1 MLKMHDKCPLKL
13 EGWARTERET
23 HASRNARA
31 VREVRVQNV
40 SNLVINMGWRRAQF
54 WPISLAVSRAS
65 KIKRQLL
72 LMSVKSPAMNMSKA
86 R

>member
-1 MLKMHDKCPLKL
+1 MHDKCALKL

-40 SNLVINMGWRRAQF
+40 SNHVINMGWRRAQF
-54 WPISLAVSRAS
+54 
-65 KIKRQLL
+65 
-72 LMSVKSPAMNMSKA
+72 
-86 R
+86 